1 MDVRQLLIGYLP
13 FGHQGLTQVLNG
25 FCSAPACGWHGAECR
40 AESKH
45 VAMYVVAEG
54 LKLLRRRQCRLQDI
68 SDPVCRHKTPKES
81 MGGTL
86 PNIASAAWKFKSVAT
101 AVLCI
106 ANGSRYLE
114 ALERQ
119 PGSRDQTYRVG
130 GSGGRG
136 MSS

>member
-13 FGHQGLTQVLNG
+13 FGHQGLTQVLNE

-40 AESKH
+40 AQSKH
-45 VAMYVVAEG
+45 VVAEG
-54 LKLLRRRQCRLQDI
+54 LKLLRRRQCVDRKASMTQCVDT
-68 SDPVCRHKTPKES
+68 RHKTPRES

-86 PNIASAAWKFKSVAT
+86 PDVASAAWKFKSVAT
-101 AVLCI
+101 AVLRI